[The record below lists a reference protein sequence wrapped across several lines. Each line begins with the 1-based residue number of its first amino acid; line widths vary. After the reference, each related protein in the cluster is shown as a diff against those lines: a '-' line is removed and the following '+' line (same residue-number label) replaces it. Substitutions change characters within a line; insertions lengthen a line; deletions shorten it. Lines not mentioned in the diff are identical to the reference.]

1 MSKRDYYLCD
11 CCNEKCFYDADIP
24 DRFEQAGKIKAI
36 CKQCAETH
44 TISIDGKAVAANI
57 DRFGWGEMVKDSE
70 GPYMLFSDHQQALA
84 ENVALYAKQV
94 GEALERLTDD
104 FIFRLAEKDQEID
117 CLSEQ
122 VNILNKKCLK
132 DDRELQQIREH
143 EFHRGY
149 QEAEEKYQQILEK
162 SVKLAEAFE
171 IIANDNGLTCIEV
184 QQFLNSP
191 EVQAW
196 KERQP

>member
-57 DRFGWGEMVKDSE
+57 DRLDVTGRFGWGEMVKDSE

-94 GEALERLTDD
+94 GQALERITDD
-104 FIFRLAEKDQEID
+104 FIFRLAEKDHAYQQLMEKAVRFA
-117 CLSEQ
+117 S
-122 VNILNKKCLK
+122 
-132 DDRELQQIREH
+132 ELQNPT
-143 EFHRGY
+143 GY
-149 QEAEEKYQQILEK
+149 PSQVEAYR
-162 SVKLAEAFE
+162 
-171 IIANDNGLTCIEV
+171 
-184 QQFLNSP
+184 FLQSP
-191 EVQAW
+191 EVLAW
-196 KERQP
+196 KDSRTSADTGRVR

>member
-24 DRFEQAGKIKAI
+24 DRFEQVGKIKAI

-57 DRFGWGEMVKDSE
+57 DRLDVTGRFGWGEMVKDSE

-84 ENVALYAKQV
+84 ENVALYEKQV

-104 FIFRLAEKDQEID
+104 FMFRLSEKD
-117 CLSEQ
+117 
-122 VNILNKKCLK
+122 
-132 DDRELQQIREH
+132 
-143 EFHRGY
+143 
-149 QEAEEKYQQILEK
+149 AAYQQLMEQA
-162 SVKLAEAFE
+162 VRFAME
-171 IIANDNGLTCIEV
+171 LTCDEDLDIRACTTARD
-184 QQFLNSP
+184 FLTSP
-191 EVQAW
+191 EVQTW
-196 KERQP
+196 RMQQLKVKE

>member
-1 MSKRDYYLCD
+1 MAKCDYYLCD

-44 TISIDGKAVAANI
+44 TISIHGKAVAANI
-57 DRFGWGEMVKDSE
+57 DRLDVTGRFGWGEMVKDSE

-84 ENVALYAKQV
+84 ENVALYAKQG

-104 FIFRLAEKDQEID
+104 FMFRLSEKD
-117 CLSEQ
+117 
-122 VNILNKKCLK
+122 
-132 DDRELQQIREH
+132 
-143 EFHRGY
+143 
-149 QEAEEKYQQILEK
+149 AAYQQLMEKTVKFAEWINHDQDYYMEIHVIAKEFLE
-162 SVKLAEAFE
+162 
-171 IIANDNGLTCIEV
+171 
-184 QQFLNSP
+184 SP

-196 KERQP
+196 KERKT